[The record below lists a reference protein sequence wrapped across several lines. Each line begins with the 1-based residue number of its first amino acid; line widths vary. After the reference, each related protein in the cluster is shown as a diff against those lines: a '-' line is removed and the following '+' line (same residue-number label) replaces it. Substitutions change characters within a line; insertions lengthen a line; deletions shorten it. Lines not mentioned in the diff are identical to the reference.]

1 MLTQRT
7 VSLIIKSQLHIS
19 KIYLMHLWISW
30 YFLLRIYFF
39 LLTLLMK
46 VTFTVLHFF
55 SSNLLSIHTFALKA
69 KGLLTVR
76 FYIIVIFII
85 WLSNET
91 HSTAG

>member
-1 MLTQRT
+1 MDFM
-7 VSLIIKSQLHIS
+7 VFFIKDI
-19 KIYLMHLWISW
+19 
-30 YFLLRIYFF
+30 FLPIN
-39 LLTLLMK
+39 
-46 VTFTVLHFF
+46 FTNESNFYCASFFF